1 MFLDKNFYIKDTLFT
16 YGVEFNNPDILDT
29 FIKIIKSFP
38 EKIKDEFLRIFD
50 EQTCIVIFERDLQ
63 SHAVIIDLEAGD
75 ILSINLYQFAE
86 DLANNNN
93 SGEEKTIGAIKLL
106 HSLLYHE
113 RIQILKKEERIKVD
127 HDKNAITVDGVTW
140 IYHDKI
146 KPYLPLDDIYGYIH
160 DRIMGCG
167 AIQLKDKDGDV
178 EAARK
183 GFIEKAIKETKQN
196 FKDEQILH
204 QEKLQ

>member
-38 EKIKDEFLRIFD
+38 EKIREEFLRIFD
-50 EQTCIVIFERDLQ
+50 EQTCIVIFERDLH
-63 SHAVIIDLEAGD
+63 SHVAIIDLEAGD

-113 RIQILKKEERIKVD
+113 RIQILKKEER
-127 HDKNAITVDGVTW
+127 
-140 IYHDKI
+140 
-146 KPYLPLDDIYGYIH
+146 
-160 DRIMGCG
+160 
-167 AIQLKDKDGDV
+167 
-178 EAARK
+178 
-183 GFIEKAIKETKQN
+183 EKHQ
-196 FKDEQILH
+196 FKFVFLFSISD
-204 QEKLQ
+204 

>member
-38 EKIKDEFLRIFD
+38 EKIREEFLRIFD
-50 EQTCIVIFERDLQ
+50 EQTCIVIFERDLH
-63 SHAVIIDLEAGD
+63 SHVAIIDLEAGD